1 MIEYKISKQQWVIKI
16 TRCFRKRTTEN
27 FLKWKKFIYKK
38 LADMFICNGRIH
50 ELQNRTK
57 EVSYNSTEMT
67 RNWKYKEERLIIF

>member
-1 MIEYKISKQQWVIKI
+1 
-16 TRCFRKRTTEN
+16 
-27 FLKWKKFIYKK
+27 
-38 LADMFICNGRIH
+38 MFICNGRIH